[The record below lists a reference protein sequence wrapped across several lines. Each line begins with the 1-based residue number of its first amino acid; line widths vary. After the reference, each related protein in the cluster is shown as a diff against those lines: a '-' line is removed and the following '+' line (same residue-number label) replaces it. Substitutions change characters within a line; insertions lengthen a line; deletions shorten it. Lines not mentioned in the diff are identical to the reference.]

1 MGIAVGKAVS
11 EAKAGRVEF
20 RADKGACVQIPVGK
34 LSFKADDIVENCLA
48 VIAALV
54 KAKPA
59 SAKGAYILS
68 STVSATMTPGIKID
82 PRTLATK
89 E

>member
-1 MGIAVGKAVS
+1 MFYYLNGTVAV
-11 EAKAGRVEF
+11 
-20 RADKGACVQIPVGK
+20 I
-34 LSFKADDIVENCLA
+34 ENCLA